1 MQQWPSKLEALVTVL
16 ALILLLLQE
25 INWCL
30 SPLGKK
36 KKKAVPL
43 HSLEDLKIGLT
54 HYRHLEEAGMDRV
67 AACPFVLLS

>member
-1 MQQWPSKLEALVTVL
+1 MSVSFRE
-16 ALILLLLQE
+16 
-25 INWCL
+25 
-30 SPLGKK
+30 K

>member
-36 KKKAVPL
+36 KK
-43 HSLEDLKIGLT
+43 
-54 HYRHLEEAGMDRV
+54 RQ
-67 AACPFVLLS
+67 CLSIAWKT